1 MNSIQFSDLSNAAK
15 ILFEMRDNITESMCP
30 FYFKLI
36 NFVVMHLQ
44 DSIILESVVKIVNGI
59 NFQSAYQ
66 LKKETKLRII

>member
-1 MNSIQFSDLSNAAK
+1 
-15 ILFEMRDNITESMCP
+15 
-30 FYFKLI
+30 
-36 NFVVMHLQ
+36 MHVQ